1 MIKDM
6 TTKLREEDYD
16 IYERFRKET
25 GAEPPGEDA
34 TEEDRRA
41 YQKKQSEFVR

>member
-1 MIKDM
+1 VLTDLINEDMIKDL

-16 IYERFRKET
+16 VYERFRKES

-34 TEEDRRA
+34 TEEELRA
-41 YQKKQSEFVR
+41 Y